1 MYESKKLIKEEFN
14 QNLLDAKT
22 STNFLS
28 ANKSFLAK
36 HLFNDSGDD
45 NLEVF
50 KGNQHE
56 QI

>member
-1 MYESKKLIKEEFN
+1 MYENKKLIKEEFN
-14 QNLLDAKT
+14 QNLLDATT
-22 STNFLS
+22 STIFLS

-50 KGNQHE
+50 KGDKLE

>member
-1 MYESKKLIKEEFN
+1 MYENKKLIKEEFN
-14 QNLLDAKT
+14 QNLLDATT
-22 STNFLS
+22 STIFLS

-50 KGNQHE
+50 KGNKLE